1 MNMRKLLF
9 ENWGIKLV
17 SLCLAL
23 TLWFYV
29 TSKGKTEMT
38 LTVPLELR
46 NIPNNMAIVGDVASS
61 LEVRVQG
68 QERVLRDITAGK
80 KVFGILDL
88 SRTTVGENSVHLSP
102 DDIRCPSGI
111 FVTHMSLS
119 KIRVRLEPIIQRT
132 FRLKPTMHGTPA
144 RGYRLKKITVTPPK
158 ITVEG
163 AASIIQS
170 LDGLRTVP
178 IDIQGAT
185 DTLSVTPKIDY
196 RGQPVKLLEKNVS
209 IRITIERVNR

>member
-1 MNMRKLLF
+1 MNIRTLLF

-29 TSKGKTEMT
+29 TSKGQTEMT

-46 NIPNNMAIVGDVASS
+46 NIPRNMAVVGNVASA

-68 QERVLRDITAGK
+68 QERVLRDITTGK

-88 SRTTVGENSVHLSP
+88 SMTTVGRNSVHLSP
-102 DDIRCPSGI
+102 DDIKRPSGVA
-111 FVTHMSLS
+111 VTHMSMS
-119 KIRVRLEPIIQRT
+119 KVRVRLEPIIQRT
-132 FRLKPTMHGTPA
+132 FRLKPVIHGTPA
-144 RGYRLKKITVTPPK
+144 KGYRLKGLTVNPPK
-158 ITVEG
+158 ITIEG
-163 AASIIQS
+163 AASVIQA
-170 LDGLRTVP
+170 LDRLRTMP

-185 DTLSVTPKIDY
+185 DTLSIDPKIDY
-196 RGQPVKLLEKNVS
+196 RGQPVKILEKNVEV
-209 IRITIERVNR
+209 RITIERVNR